1 MVQRIEGRR
10 SEVKRLIEA
19 QEESEVSEAEELV
32 KQLEEEI
39 DELKRRDAELDQ
51 LPHTEDHIHFLK
63 VTSLMLKGCQE
74 HISV

>member
-39 DELKRRDAELDQ
+39 EDRKQFLEEMTSVGMGHHYQNVINTEISQVTQ
-51 LPHTEDHIHFLK
+51 LNLSD
-63 VTSLMLKGCQE
+63 
-74 HISV
+74 